1 MLVMVANN
9 FRKPSIHFVKFY
21 EWICRSPY
29 VKLTEDPFC
38 RQGFRTTLLL
48 GGTLIINP
56 LDFLGWERNG
66 AKRWNIKWHRVVFA
80 VMPFQLKI
88 FRLLCRY
95 PLIHQNLFVC
105 FFWNVWQTCDGIW
118 DSEILRK
125 DFGYLSSTTCYWER
139 FFNKSRPC
147 NFGTL
152 RGCHTLLTKDL
163 GLDIFQH
170 RNGRSFNHSGFK
182 VLNCIPIFLE
192 GWFFYTTL
200 LKIDKCPLKR
210 DHFRRKVVFQLSFF
224 SGAMLVF
231 GGVKHLIFS
240 H

>member
-105 FFWNVWQTCDGIW
+105 FFEMCGKPVMEFGTQKF
-118 DSEILRK
+118 SARILDTWVVQLVIGR
-125 DFGYLSSTTCYWER
+125 GSSTNHDLAILEPWEDVTPYSPKTSGWI
-139 FFNKSRPC
+139 FANTEMEDHSIILVLKY
-147 NFGTL
+147 
-152 RGCHTLLTKDL
+152 LTAFQFSLKDDSSIL
-163 GLDIFQH
+163 
-170 RNGRSFNHSGFK
+170 HSGK
-182 VLNCIPIFLE
+182 LTNVPWKETTSE
-192 GWFFYTTL
+192 G
-200 LKIDKCPLKR
+200 K
-210 DHFRRKVVFQLSFF
+210 
-224 SGAMLVF
+224 
-231 GGVKHLIFS
+231 
-240 H
+240 